1 METMDLNSVWAA
13 GPIGAGHCLVLA
25 DNGEERE
32 SDPGFSRARDGSGV
46 LSRWPVWSG
55 PSRVPHTRVRSQG
68 LREEGP
74 RPCPPVASPGGWC
87 RPASSWKEWRPL
99 PRTNVRFRLAALVTS
114 AEFTDPF
121 WTWLSLPLPSTPNS
135 LTGQVTGRVI
145 CSSDPGVETWKQADS
160 FAV

>member
-1 METMDLNSVWAA
+1 M
-13 GPIGAGHCLVLA
+13 LVT
-25 DNGEERE
+25 
-32 SDPGFSRARDGSGV
+32 
-46 LSRWPVWSG
+46 VWSWQIMGRNERATQDSRG
-55 PSRVPHTRVRSQG
+55 PGMAQGCSAGGRSGRDRRGMPHTRVRSQG

-99 PRTNVRFRLAALVTS
+99 PHTNVHFRLAALVTS

>member
-1 METMDLNSVWAA
+1 M
-13 GPIGAGHCLVLA
+13 LVT
-25 DNGEERE
+25 
-32 SDPGFSRARDGSGV
+32 
-46 LSRWPVWSG
+46 VWSWQIMGRNERATQDSRG
-55 PSRVPHTRVRSQG
+55 PGTAQGCSAGGRSGGDRRGMPHTRVRSQG

-99 PRTNVRFRLAALVTS
+99 PCTNVRFRLAALVTS